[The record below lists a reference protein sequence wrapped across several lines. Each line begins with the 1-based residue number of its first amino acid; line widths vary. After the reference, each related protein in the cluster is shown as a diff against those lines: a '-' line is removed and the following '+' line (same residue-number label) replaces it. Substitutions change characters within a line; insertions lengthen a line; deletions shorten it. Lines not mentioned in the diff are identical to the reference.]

1 MFYGH
6 SYDGSFVFWGES
18 RVLSREKQAP
28 GHQQWLSGGFPQ
40 LPILQFLSATL
51 DRTDIQ
57 MMHSIYWTV
66 SEKNTR
72 SCLRKIQI
80 YAHSPAEPAWSCASL
95 CIPRWMLA
103 GGTEGSDFRMAP
115 STRCPG

>member
-1 MFYGH
+1 M
-6 SYDGSFVFWGES
+6 
-18 RVLSREKQAP
+18 LSREKQAP

-40 LPILQFLSATL
+40 LPIFQFLSATL

-57 MMHSIYWTV
+57 MMHSIHWTM
-66 SEKNTR
+66 SEKNTL

-80 YAHSPAEPAWSCASL
+80 HVHSQAEPAWSCASL
-95 CIPRWMLA
+95 LPRWMLA
-103 GGTEGSDFRMAP
+103 EGTEGSNSTMAP